1 MQTIHLTI
9 EGMSCG
15 HCVAR
20 VRRTLQ
26 DIEGVQ
32 VKSVV
37 VGAADAEIDPAR
49 TSAEALTKAVSDAGY
64 AARVSAT
71 RAA

>member
-1 MQTIHLTI
+1 MQKVHLTI

-20 VRRTLQ
+20 VRGALQ
-26 DIEGVQ
+26 AVDGIEVTSVQ
-32 VKSVV
+32 LGSAV
-37 VGAADAEIDPAR
+37 AEIDPTR
-49 TSAEALTKAVSDAGY
+49 VKPDDLVRAVGDVGY
-64 AARVSAT
+64 VANLT

>member
-1 MQTIHLTI
+1 MQKVHLTI

-20 VRRTLQ
+20 VRAALQ
-26 DIEGVQ
+26 AVEGIEVTSVQ
-32 VKSVV
+32 VGSAV
-37 VGAADAEIDPAR
+37 AEIDPAR
-49 TSAEALTKAVSDAGY
+49 TTPDDLIRAVDDAGY
-64 AARVSAT
+64 TANLSAT

>member
-1 MQTIHLTI
+1 MQKVHLTI

-20 VRRTLQ
+20 VRRALQ
-26 DIEGVQ
+26 AVDGIDVTSVQ
-32 VKSVV
+32 VGSAVV
-37 VGAADAEIDPAR
+37 EIDPAR
-49 TSAEALTKAVSDAGY
+49 TNPDDLIRAVGDAGY
-64 AARVSAT
+64 TANLSAT